1 MTIRQSV
8 EAGGTERLA
17 RLTAENAR
25 LAKLA
30 ADLAA
35 DVGQLRAAL
44 AARRTGAP
52 DPAARRLLVVH
63 RNISY
68 AQAGGRADADGD
80 PPHRRRGRAR

>member
-1 MTIRQSV
+1 MHQSV

-35 DVGQLRAAL
+35 DVGQLRAVL
-44 AARRTGAP
+44 AARGAGAA
-52 DPAARRLLVVH
+52 DPAARRLLVVNRNADHAQTH
-63 RNISY
+63 RWANGD
-68 AQAGGRADADGD
+68 GGR
-80 PPHRRRGRAR
+80 PHRRRGRIR